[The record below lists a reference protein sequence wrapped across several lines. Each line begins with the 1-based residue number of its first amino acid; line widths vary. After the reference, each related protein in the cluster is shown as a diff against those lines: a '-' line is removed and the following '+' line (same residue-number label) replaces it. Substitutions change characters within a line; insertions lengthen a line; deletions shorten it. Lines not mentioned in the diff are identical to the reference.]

1 MEIRQNLRYTQDHE
15 WIRQDE
21 NGVFIGITD
30 FAQGELGDIVY
41 IDIDTV
47 GQHLEQG
54 APFGSVE
61 AVKTV
66 SELFMP
72 VSGTILAV
80 NQALDTQ
87 PELVN
92 AEPYDLGWMVQIQP
106 DNTDDINSLL
116 SADEYAKVI
125 G

>member
-54 APFGSVE
+54 ASFGSVE

-106 DNTDDINSLL
+106 DNIDDINSLL